1 MVVCPAMAR
10 GHFMNLL
17 ERQWDRG
24 AFLCVGL
31 DPVLKQIPE
40 SVEMRGA
47 GETILAFN
55 KAIIDATYDIAGSY
69 KPNSAFYEAYGD
81 DGLRAL
87 KETVRY
93 IHEKAPE
100 TPVILDAKRADIGN
114 TNNGYV
120 QAAFD
125 NIGADAITV
134 HPYLGSEALEPFLK
148 RADKGIIVLAR
159 TSNKGAGEI
168 QDIAVDGEPLYMRVA
183 KTVAS
188 KWNGNK
194 NCCLVVG
201 ATYPEELKKI
211 RSAVG
216 DMPILI
222 PGVGA
227 QGGDLEQSVLYGRNA
242 KNQGIMLAVS
252 RAIIFASAG
261 ADFTD
266 AVRAKAQ
273 EFDSAI
279 RHALVQ

>member
-1 MVVCPAMAR
+1 MAR
-10 GHFMNLL
+10 GNFMKLL

-24 AFLCVGL
+24 AFLCIGL
-31 DPVLKQIPE
+31 DPVLENMPKVLE
-40 SVEMRGA
+40 
-47 GETILAFN
+47 GERVGEKILAFN
-55 KAIIDATYDIAGSY
+55 RAIIDATHDIAGSY

-81 DGLRAL
+81 EGLRAL

-93 IHEKAPE
+93 INEKVPD

-125 NIGADAITV
+125 DIGADAITL
-134 HPYLGSEALEPFLK
+134 HPYLGSEALEPFLN
-148 RADKGIIVLAR
+148 RVDKGIIVLAR

-183 KTVAS
+183 KRVADH
-188 KWNGNK
+188 WNTHN
-194 NCCLVVG
+194 NCALVVG

-211 RSAVG
+211 REAVG

-227 QGGDLEQSVLYGRNA
+227 QGGDLEKSVLYGKNS
-242 KNQGIMLAVS
+242 KNQGIMIAVS
-252 RAIIFASAG
+252 RAVIFASPG
-261 ADFTD
+261 ADFGEV
-266 AVRAKAQ
+266 ARAKAQ
-273 EFDSAI
+273 EFDSVI
-279 RHALVQ
+279 RRTLIQ

>member
-1 MVVCPAMAR
+1 MAR

-17 ERQWDRG
+17 ERQWERD

-31 DPVLKQIPE
+31 DPVIEQIPTGIQGG
-40 SVEMRGA
+40 SV
-47 GETILAFN
+47 GERILAFN
-55 KAIIDATYDIAGSY
+55 KVIIDATYDIAGSY

-81 DGLRAL
+81 EGLRAL

-93 IHEKAPE
+93 INEKVPE

-125 NIGADAITV
+125 DIGADAITV
-134 HPYLGSEALEPFLK
+134 HPYLGSEALEPFLN
-148 RADKGIIVLAR
+148 RVDKGIIVLAR

-183 KTVAS
+183 RRVADH
-188 KWNGNK
+188 WNTHN
-194 NCCLVVG
+194 NCALVVG

-211 RSAVG
+211 REAVG

-227 QGGDLEQSVLYGRNA
+227 QGGDLEKSVLYGKNS
-242 KNQGIMLAVS
+242 KNQGIMIAVS
-252 RAIIFASAG
+252 RAVIFASPG
-261 ADFTD
+261 ADFGEV
-266 AVRAKAQ
+266 ARAKAQ
-273 EFDSAI
+273 EFDSVI
-279 RHALVQ
+279 RRTLIQ

>member
-1 MVVCPAMAR
+1 MAR

-31 DPVLKQIPE
+31 DPVLEQIPE
-40 SVEMRGA
+40 SVKGA
-47 GETILAFN
+47 SAGDRILAFN
-55 KAIIDATYDIAGSY
+55 KAIIDATHDIAGSY

-93 IHEKAPE
+93 INEKAPE

-125 NIGADAITV
+125 DIGADAITV

-168 QDIAVDGEPLYMRVA
+168 QDIAVDGEPLYMHVA

-194 NCCLVVG
+194 NCALVVG

-211 RSAVG
+211 RAEVG

-227 QGGDLEQSVLYGRNA
+227 QGGDLEKSVLYGKDS
-242 KNQGIMLAVS
+242 KNQGFILAVS
-252 RAIIFASAG
+252 RAIIFASSG
-261 ADFTD
+261 TDFAETS
-266 AVRAKAQ
+266 RAKAQ
-273 EFDSAI
+273 EMHSAI
-279 RHALVQ
+279 QHALVQ